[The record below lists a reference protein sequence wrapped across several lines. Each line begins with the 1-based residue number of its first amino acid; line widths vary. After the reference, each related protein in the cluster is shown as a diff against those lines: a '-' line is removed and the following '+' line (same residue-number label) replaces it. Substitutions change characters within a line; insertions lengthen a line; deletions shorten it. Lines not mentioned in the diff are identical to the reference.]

1 MEKLI
6 SNWSNIKSVPE
17 NYIFPLESRP
27 GDLKIPTSNSIP
39 IIDLNEAQKDDSDR
53 ANTIHQIIKAAQEFG
68 FFQVINHG
76 ILENEMKETMS
87 VFKEVFQMSDEYK
100 QKLYLDDDL
109 KTCKRFTSSL
119 RYETE
124 NVHLWRDSLRHP
136 AHPLEDWQHLW
147 PENPTEYRECVG
159 NFSVKI
165 KELGSRIMDLI
176 SEGLGLKCGYF
187 DNDLTGSLIISINHY
202 PPCPEPSLTLGL
214 SKHKDPYLITILM
227 QDGVSG
233 LQVLKDGKWITV
245 EPLPH
250 AFVINIGHLLEIISK
265 GKLKS
270 AEHRAVTNS
279 SQTRTSAAFFIAPSD
294 DCLIEPAQDLTHYEN
309 NQPILRSFKYKEFL
323 KNFFDTLGDTD
334 LILKSFEPP
343 KN

>member
-1 MEKLI
+1 
-6 SNWSNIKSVPE
+6 
-17 NYIFPLESRP
+17 
-27 GDLKIPTSNSIP
+27 
-39 IIDLNEAQKDDSDR
+39 
-53 ANTIHQIIKAAQEFG
+53 
-68 FFQVINHG
+68 VINHG

>member
-27 GDLKIPTSNSIP
+27 GDLKIPISSNIP
-39 IIDLNEAQKDDSDR
+39 IIDLNEAQKGDK

-68 FFQVINHG
+68 FIQVINHG
-76 ILENEMKETMS
+76 ILVNEMKETMS
-87 VFKEVFQMSDEYK
+87 VFKEVFEISDEYK

-124 NVHLWRDSLRHP
+124 KVHLWRDSLRHP
-136 AHPLEDWQHLW
+136 AHPLDQWQHLW
-147 PENPTEYRECVG
+147 PENPSKYRECVG

-165 KELGSRIMDLI
+165 KELGSRILDLI

-279 SQTRTSAAFFIAPSD
+279 TQTRTSAAFFIAPSD
-294 DCLIEPAQDLTHYEN
+294 DCLIKPAQDLTHEN

-323 KNFFDTLGDTD
+323 KNFFDTHHTW
-334 LILKSFEPP
+334 
-343 KN
+343 